1 MASAQLLAFRNRRGR
16 WRANLNGYRPLFIA
30 SCLLPPPRE
39 SAMPHRLPD
48 APLFAFEHSFA
59 EQLPG
64 FYTPAPAATYPK
76 PRLILFNTALAQ
88 ALGLDAAQL
97 NGAQGAAI
105 FSGNAPP
112 RGAYP
117 IALAYAGH
125 QFGNFVP
132 LLGDGR
138 AMLLGEVIGPM
149 GRRDIALK
157 GSGRT
162 RFSRGGDGRAALGP
176 VLREYLASEA
186 LHTLGIPTTR
196 ALAAVTTGESIW
208 RSGARLGEKP
218 GAVLTRVARSHIRV
232 GSFELFAARGDT
244 AQVKQ
249 LADYAIARHYP
260 AALAH
265 PQPYLALL
273 QMVAEAQAQLVAQWM
288 AVGFV
293 HGVMNTDNTSIA
305 GETLDFGPCAFMDAY
320 HPKTVFSSIDAQ
332 GRYAY
337 GNQPVM
343 ARWNVARFAETLL
356 PLIAAN
362 EDEALAAA
370 NAEIAAFPD
379 RYAAHWRIAFGAK
392 LGLKTPAEGDAEL
405 IGWLLAVMQAE
416 QADFTLSFRE
426 LAMALRGDA
435 APVRARMHHSADFD
449 AWLARWQARLVD
461 EWGAPVAQHKI
472 AAAMDAVNPLYVPR
486 NHPLEAALDA
496 AETGD
501 LAAFNALLAAVTQPF
516 TAHAEWAKFAEPGP
530 APLAAFT
537 TFCGT

>member
-1 MASAQLLAFRNRRGR
+1 MSQ
-16 WRANLNGYRPLFIA
+16 RPPA
-30 SCLLPPPRE
+30 
-39 SAMPHRLPD
+39 

-59 EQLPG
+59 EQLPE
-64 FYTPAPAATYPK
+64 FYSPASAANFPK
-76 PRLILFNTALAQ
+76 PRGLVFNPILAQ

-112 RGAYP
+112 QDARP

-138 AMLLGEVIGPM
+138 AMLLGEVISPM
-149 GRRDIALK
+149 GRRDLALK

-162 RFSRGGDGRAALGP
+162 PFSRGGDGRAALGP
-176 VLREYLASEA
+176 VLREYVVSEA
-186 LHTLGIPTTR
+186 LHALGIPTTR

-208 RSGARLGEKP
+208 RPGAKPGEKP
-218 GAVLTRVARSHIRV
+218 GAVLTRVAQSHIRV
-232 GSFELFAARGDT
+232 GTFELFAARGDT
-244 AQVKQ
+244 AQVKR
-249 LADYAIARHYP
+249 LADYVIARHYP
-260 AALAH
+260 TALAQ
-265 PQPYLALL
+265 PQPYVALL
-273 QMVAEAQAQLVAQWM
+273 QAVAEAQARLVAQWM

-320 HPKTVFSSIDAQ
+320 HPKTVFSSIDVQ

-356 PLIAAN
+356 PLMAPN
-362 EDEALAAA
+362 EDEALAVA
-370 NAEIAAFPD
+370 NAEMAAFPD
-379 RYAAHWRIAFGAK
+379 RYARYWRAAFRAK
-392 LGLKTPAEGDAEL
+392 LGLSTADFAGNFGVNAAVNSGGDSGDAEL

-416 QADFTLSFRE
+416 RADFTLTFRE
-426 LAMALRGDA
+426 LAQAVRGDT
-435 APVRARMHHSADFD
+435 APVRARLNHCADFD
-449 AWLARWQARLVD
+449 DWLSRWQKRLFESGEVGD
-461 EWGAPVAQHKI
+461 TPHAI
-472 AAAMDAVNPLYVPR
+472 AAQMDAVNPLYIPR
-486 NHPLEAALDA
+486 NHTVQATLDA

-501 LAAFNALLAAVTQPF
+501 IAPFNDLLAAVTQPF
-516 TAHAEWAKFAEPGP
+516 AAHDQWKKFAEP
-530 APLAAFT
+530 APEGLTAFT